1 MKKLVKSM
9 ILCYIKRIVFQ
20 VKRNVLIMAVHSNRI
35 DLSQGPLFA
44 KIIRFAIPLAL
55 THLLN
60 LSFHAADT
68 VVIGRWGSA
77 ESMAAIGATGP
88 IVGLLVNLFAG
99 LSTGVNVLAAQY
111 YGAKDSKRMTRLV
124 HTSTALSMI
133 CGVLVAVIGWA
144 ATRWI
149 VEVTGIPEELQSKSI
164 FYLAIIFGGLPFQI
178 FYAFICAILRAIG
191 DTKSPLYFLIYA
203 GVANIVLNILLVVF
217 FQWDV
222 AGVAI
227 GTVAS
232 HVISVWLGMKRLMK
246 NRGATRLILKNIRL
260 DIESLRGILRIGIP
274 AGVQGAC
281 FSLSNIV
288 VQSAVN
294 SLGAAA
300 IAGSTAEI
308 TVEWLVYA
316 VVFSLHHTTIAV
328 VGQNFGAK
336 KTKRLIR
343 SVYISAGLGFG
354 VTLVGGWILYWFSP
368 QLISIFTNDPEV
380 IRWGLIRC
388 RSIFTIYFLLG
399 IMDFASG
406 ALRGLGCSLPP
417 AVATILGT
425 CGARVLW
432 AKLVF
437 PRYGT
442 MESLLL
448 CYPVSWILVA
458 AINLFMLYCICRDL
472 RRKKISKFS
481 SLLMGNKYA

>member
-1 MKKLVKSM
+1 
-9 ILCYIKRIVFQ
+9 
-20 VKRNVLIMAVHSNRI
+20 MAVNKNSIN
-35 DLSQGPLFA
+35 LSEGPLTS
-44 KIIRFAIPLAL
+44 KIIRFAIPLAV

-77 ESMAAIGATGP
+77 ESMGAIGAVGP
-88 IVGLLVNLFAG
+88 IVGLLVNFFAG
-99 LSTGVNVLAAQY
+99 LSTGVNVLAAQF

-124 HTSTALSMI
+124 HTSTAVSLI
-133 CGVLVAVIGWA
+133 CGVLVAVIGCSLV
-144 ATRWI
+144 RW
-149 VEVTGIPEELQSKSI
+149 VVQVTGIPEELQSKSI
-164 FYLAIIFGGLPFQI
+164 LYLLIIFAGLPFQI
-178 FYAFICAILRAIG
+178 FYAFICAVLRAIG

-203 GVANIVLNILLVVF
+203 GVANIVLNIVLVVF
-217 FQWDV
+217 CKMDV

-227 GTVAS
+227 GTIAS
-232 HVISVWLGMKRLMK
+232 HIISVYLGMRRLMK
-246 NRGATRLILKNIRL
+246 NHGSTRLILKNIRIDL
-260 DIESLRGILRIGIP
+260 SSLRGILGIGTP

-288 VQSAVN
+288 VQSGVN

-308 TVEWLVYA
+308 TVEWLIYA
-316 VVFSLHHTTIAV
+316 VVFSLHHTVIAV
-328 VGQNFGAK
+328 VGQNFGARK
-336 KTKRLIR
+336 FRRLIR
-343 SVYISAGLGFG
+343 SLFICLGITFT
-354 VTLVGGWILYWFSP
+354 VTLAGGWLLYALSP
-368 QLISIFTNDPEV
+368 GLISIFTDDTEV
-380 IRWGLIRC
+380 IRWGILRAKM
-388 RSIFTIYFLLG
+388 IFSTYFLLG

-417 AVATILGT
+417 ALATILGT

-442 MESLLL
+442 MESLLM

-458 AINLFMLYCICRDL
+458 VINLVMLYLICRSL
-472 RRKKISKFS
+472 VRVKKDRFYKVF
-481 SLLMGNKYA
+481 LDNKK

>member
-1 MKKLVKSM
+1 
-9 ILCYIKRIVFQ
+9 
-20 VKRNVLIMAVHSNRI
+20 MAVNRNTI
-35 DLSQGPLFA
+35 DLSNGPLLG
-44 KIIRFAIPLAL
+44 KMIRFAIPLAL

-77 ESMAAIGATGP
+77 ASMAAIGATGP

-111 YGAKDSKRMTRLV
+111 YGAKDSRSMTRLV
-124 HTSTALSMI
+124 HTSTALSLI
-133 CGVLVAVIGWA
+133 CGIFVAVIGWA
-144 ATRWI
+144 ATHWM
-149 VEVTGIPEELQSKSI
+149 VKVTGIPEELQTKSI
-164 FYLAIIFGGLPFQI
+164 LYLAIIFGGLPFQI
-178 FYAFICAILRAIG
+178 FYAFICAVLRAIG

-203 GVANIVLNILLVVF
+203 GIANVVLNILLVVF
-217 FQWDV
+217 FKWDV

-227 GTVAS
+227 GTLAS
-232 HVISVWLGMKRLMK
+232 HVISVYLGMKRLMR

-260 DIESLRGILRIGIP
+260 DMDSLQKILRIGVP

-294 SLGAAA
+294 TLGAAA

-308 TVEWLVYA
+308 TVEWLLYA
-316 VVFSLHHTTIAV
+316 IVFSLHHTTIAV
-328 VGQNFGAK
+328 VGQNYGAK
-336 KTKRLIR
+336 KTRRLIR
-343 SVYISAGLGFG
+343 SIYISAGLTSG
-354 VTLVGGWILYWFSP
+354 VTLAGGWLLYWFSP
-368 QLISIFTNDPEV
+368 ELISIFTNDPEV

-399 IMDFASG
+399 FMDFASG

-458 AINLFMLYCICRDL
+458 AINIAMLYCICNDL
-472 RRKKISKFS
+472 RQKKFGKLS
-481 SLLMGNKYA
+481 SILMGKKHA

>member
-1 MKKLVKSM
+1 
-9 ILCYIKRIVFQ
+9 
-20 VKRNVLIMAVHSNRI
+20 MAVNRNTI
-35 DLSQGPLFA
+35 DLSNGPLPG

-55 THLLN
+55 TQLLN

-77 ESMAAIGATGP
+77 ASMAAIGATGP

-111 YGAKDSKRMTRLV
+111 YGAKDSKSMTRLV
-124 HTSTALSMI
+124 HTSTALSII
-133 CGVLVAVIGWA
+133 CGLTVAVIGWIGS
-144 ATRWI
+144 RW
-149 VEVTGIPEELQSKSI
+149 VVNVTGIPEELQSKSI
-164 FYLAIIFGGLPFQI
+164 LYLAIIFAGVPFQI

-191 DTKSPLYFLIYA
+191 DTKSPLYFLVYA
-203 GVANIVLNILLVVF
+203 GLANVALNILLVVF
-217 FQWDV
+217 FKWDV

-227 GTVAS
+227 GTLAS
-232 HVISVWLGMKRLMK
+232 HIISVYLGMLRLMK

-260 DIESLRGILRIGIP
+260 NMESLRSILRIGVP

-288 VQSAVN
+288 VQSAIN
-294 SLGAAA
+294 TLGAAA

-308 TVEWLVYA
+308 TVEWLLYA

-343 SVYISAGLGFG
+343 GIYICAGLAFG
-354 VTLVGGWILYWFSP
+354 VTLLGGWLLYWFAP
-368 QLISIFTNDPEV
+368 ELMRIFTSDQEV

-399 IMDFASG
+399 FMDFSSG

-417 AVATILGT
+417 AVATIIGT

-437 PRYGT
+437 PHYGT

-448 CYPVSWILVA
+448 CYPVSWTLVA
-458 AINLFMLYCICRDL
+458 VINIFMLYCICKDL
-472 RRKKISKFS
+472 RSKNFGKFS
-481 SLLMGNKYA
+481 SMLMGKKYA

>member
-1 MKKLVKSM
+1 
-9 ILCYIKRIVFQ
+9 
-20 VKRNVLIMAVHSNRI
+20 MAANKNTI
-35 DLSQGPLFA
+35 DLSQGPIFI
-44 KIIRFAIPLAL
+44 KIVRFAIPLVL
-55 THLLN
+55 FHLLN
-60 LSFHAADT
+60 LSFLAADT
-68 VVIGRWGSA
+68 CVIGRWGSA

-88 IVGLLVNLFAG
+88 LVGLLVNFFVG

-133 CGVLVAVIGWA
+133 CGVLIAVIGCASINWMV
-144 ATRWI
+144 T
-149 VEVTGIPEELQSKSI
+149 VTGIPDVLRNKSTL
-164 FYLAIIFGGLPFQI
+164 YLLITFIGAPFQI

-191 DTKSPLYFLIYA
+191 DTKSPLYFLIFS
-203 GVANIVLNILLVVF
+203 GLTNIVLNILLVVF

-232 HVISVWLGMKRLMK
+232 HIVSVYLGMRRLMK

-260 DIESLRGILRIGIP
+260 DWEALRGILAIGIP

-288 VQSAVN
+288 VQSGVN

-308 TVEWLVYA
+308 TVEWLIYS
-316 VVFSLHHTTIAV
+316 VVFSMHHTTIAV
-328 VGQNFGAK
+328 VGQNYGAR
-336 KTKRLIR
+336 KTRRMIR
-343 SVYISAGLGFG
+343 SMYICAAST
-354 VTLVGGWILYWFSP
+354 VIITLVGGWMLYWFAP
-368 QLISIFTNDPEV
+368 QLIGIFSTDPDV
-380 IRWGLIRC
+380 IHWGLLRAK
-388 RSIFTIYFLLG
+388 SIFTIYFILG

-406 ALRGLGCSLPP
+406 ALRGLGCSLLP
-417 AVATILGT
+417 AIATILGT

-432 AKLVF
+432 VKLVF
-437 PRYGT
+437 PHYRT

-448 CYPVSWILVA
+448 CYPVSWITVATVNIVLLV
-458 AINLFMLYCICRDL
+458 LICKALANNTPSYWL
-472 RRKKISKFS
+472 RFCKKR
-481 SLLMGNKYA
+481 

>member
-1 MKKLVKSM
+1 
-9 ILCYIKRIVFQ
+9 
-20 VKRNVLIMAVHSNRI
+20 MAVNRNTI
-35 DLSQGPLFA
+35 DLSQGALLG

-88 IVGLLVNLFAG
+88 IVGLLVNLFSG
-99 LSTGVNVLAAQY
+99 LSTGVNVLAAQF
-111 YGAKDSKRMTRLV
+111 YGARDSKRMTRLV
-124 HTSTALSMI
+124 HTSTALSVI
-133 CGVLVAVIGWA
+133 CGILVAAIGWG

-149 VEVTGIPEELQSKSI
+149 VEVTAIPEELQAKSI
-164 FYLAIIFGGLPFQI
+164 LYLAIIFGGLPFQI
-178 FYAFICAILRAIG
+178 FYAFICAILRAVG

-203 GVANIVLNILLVVF
+203 GVANIFLNILLVVF
-217 FQWDV
+217 FKWDV
-222 AGVAI
+222 AGVAV

-232 HVISVWLGMKRLMK
+232 HVISVYLGMKRLMK
-246 NRGATRLILKNIRL
+246 NRGATRLILKNVRL
-260 DIESLRGILRIGIP
+260 DMESLRSILRIGVP

-294 SLGAAA
+294 TLGAAV

-308 TVEWLVYA
+308 TVEWLIYA
-316 VVFSLHHTTIAV
+316 IVFSLHHTTIAV
-328 VGQNFGAK
+328 VGQNYGANK
-336 KTKRLIR
+336 PRRLIK
-343 SVYISAGLGFG
+343 SVYISAALTTGI
-354 VTLVGGWILYWFSP
+354 TLAGGWLLYLLSP
-368 QLISIFTNDPEV
+368 MLISIFTDDPEV
-380 IRWGLIRC
+380 IRWGVERSH
-388 RSIFTIYFLLG
+388 SIFSVYFLLG

-437 PRYGT
+437 PKYGT
-442 MESLLL
+442 LESLLL
-448 CYPVSWILVA
+448 CYPVSWIFVA
-458 AINLFMLYCICRDL
+458 IINIAMLYCICRDL
-472 RRKKISKFS
+472 HRGKLGRWSAI
-481 SLLMGNKYA
+481 LMGKNADVWRKTNA